1 MSAKFE
7 GQFESKAMNAMSDV
21 AMMNQLS
28 KSLEK
33 VEAHRLG
40 INEKDAR
47 QRIAK
52 RIGTTPTTLE
62 NLRRMRTKIVPNW
75 LMNRVR
81 QELISVLQSEIQ
93 RLEHEVSIAKQIGS
107 DHRDDLLAE
116 AETSLAS
123 AREILRGEVK

>member
-1 MSAKFE
+1 
-7 GQFESKAMNAMSDV
+7 MNAMSDV
-21 AMMNQLS
+21 STVNRFTRA
-28 KSLEK
+28 LEDT
-33 VEAHRLG
+33 EARRLG
-40 INEKDAR
+40 IKTVEAR
-47 QRIAK
+47 ERIASK
-52 RIGTTPTTLE
+52 IGISPGTLE

-93 RLEHEVSIAKQIGS
+93 RLEHEVTICRQIGQ

-123 AREILRGEVK
+123 AREILRGETR

>member
-1 MSAKFE
+1 MSAKVE
-7 GQFESKAMNAMSDV
+7 GQFESTAMNAMSDV
-21 AMMNQLS
+21 ATMNRLS
-28 KSLEK
+28 KSLEDA
-33 VEAHRLG
+33 EAYRLG
-40 INEKDAR
+40 INAKDAR
-47 QRIAK
+47 KRIAK

-81 QELISVLQSEIQ
+81 AELVSVLQSEIQ
-93 RLEHEVSIAKQIGS
+93 RLEHEVSIYRQIGQ

-123 AREILRGEVK
+123 ARQILKGELK

>member
-1 MSAKFE
+1 MSAKVE
-7 GQFESKAMNAMSDV
+7 GQFESTAMNAMSDV
-21 AMMNQLS
+21 ATMNRLS
-28 KSLEK
+28 KSLED
-33 VEAHRLG
+33 VEAYRLG
-40 INEKDAR
+40 INTKDAR

-81 QELISVLQSEIQ
+81 AELVSVLQSEIQ
-93 RLEHEVSIAKQIGS
+93 RLEHEVSICRQIGQ
-107 DHRDDLLAE
+107 DPRDDLLAE

-123 AREILRGEVK
+123 ARQILKGEAR